1 MIARPKVSVVMP
13 VFNAAAY
20 LDESIRSILNQS
32 FQDFEF
38 IIINDGSS
46 DATKLIANEYEKSDG
61 RIRAHHVHNEG
72 MIAALNRGCDLARGA
87 YIARMDADDV
97 SFAHR
102 LQKQVDYME
111 KHPRTGVVG
120 SWICIEKNGSAA
132 GTWCPPTSPNVLKW
146 TMFFGVCMAHPSV
159 LMRRDVISRLAF
171 YRPDAVHGEDVD
183 LWLRASA
190 ITEFGNVPEVLLKYR
205 VWEGSTS
212 QVLFQSR
219 REAHVRLLNSFIKE
233 YLNVDPPLEAVAG
246 LRRMRVGPFLDDPTQ
261 IHLTAALVKELYRK
275 FMKDNNVEPQERSE
289 ISWDVAK
296 KLARLALLTFRFDR
310 LEFLFLLMQ
319 ALRIDCR
326 LLHPSAIMRGLER
339 VLERRRLETAA
350 HC

>member
-1 MIARPKVSVVMP
+1 
-13 VFNAAAY
+13 
-20 LDESIRSILNQS
+20 
-32 FQDFEF
+32 
-38 IIINDGSS
+38 
-46 DATKLIANEYEKSDG
+46 
-61 RIRAHHVHNEG
+61 
-72 MIAALNRGCDLARGA
+72 
-87 YIARMDADDV
+87 
-97 SFAHR
+97 
-102 LQKQVDYME
+102 
-111 KHPRTGVVG
+111 
-120 SWICIEKNGSAA
+120 
-132 GTWCPPTSPNVLKW
+132 
-146 TMFFGVCMAHPSV
+146 MFFGVCMAHPSV

-171 YRPDAVHGEDVD
+171 YRPDAVYGEDVD

-190 ITEFGNVPEVLLKYR
+190 ITEFRNVPEVLLKYR

-246 LRRMRVGPFLDDPTQ
+246 LRRMRVGPFLDDPAQ
-261 IHLTAALVKELYRK
+261 IHLTAVLVKKLYRK
-275 FMKDNNVEPQERSE
+275 FMKDNNVGPQERSE

-319 ALRIDCR
+319 ALRIDRR
-326 LLHPSAIMRGLER
+326 LLHPSAIIRGLER
-339 VLERRRLETAA
+339 ILERRRLETVA